1 MQNKI
6 SPDILNLYYLLIVDL
21 VFIASFLKIIKAF
34 KHSNDKKK
42 LNIIEKLLDKLYN
55 NIE

>member
-6 SPDILNLYYLLIVDL
+6 SPDILNIYYLLIVDL